1 MNVRISLTHFI
12 KGETEAQEKGWDL
25 ETEVGLELSSPPRLV
40 SAHLTKLRFFLSDK
54 KC

>member
-1 MNVRISLTHFI
+1 MTPTQQGGNEVILC
-12 KGETEAQEKGWDL
+12 AQEQEMGWDL